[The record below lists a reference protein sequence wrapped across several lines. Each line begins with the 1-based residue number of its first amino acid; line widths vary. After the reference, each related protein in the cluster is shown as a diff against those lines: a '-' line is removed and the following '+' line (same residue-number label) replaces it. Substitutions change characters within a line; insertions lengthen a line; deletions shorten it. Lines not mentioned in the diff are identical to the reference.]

1 MHSIC
6 CAAIKVSVESNV
18 ESLVS
23 RYETHFDKSRQ
34 LFEEFAMEEMMIAE
48 NGPTL

>member
-34 LFEEFAMEEMMIAE
+34 LSEESAMEEMMIAE